1 MAHQPQE
8 NLFSMLGTV
17 IYGDIGP
24 LTLYKNMN
32 GKIVA
37 FKKTW
42 PKEVPSPLQL
52 AQRQLF
58 RDAAAAW
65 RALTPA
71 QKAEWESATL
81 RASLRVHGYD
91 LWVHHQLAH
100 DDAAIQALQRQTETQ
115 LIPP

>member
-8 NLFSMLGTV
+8 ALFSMLGTV

-37 FKKTW
+37 FRKTW
-42 PKEVPSPLQL
+42 PKEVPSFLQL
-52 AQRQLF
+52 RQRQLF

-65 RALTPA
+65 RALTKAKKA
-71 QKAEWESATL
+71 QWETATL
-81 RASLRVHGYD
+81 RSSLRVSGYG
-91 LWVHHQLAH
+91 LFVHHQLEH
-100 DDAAIQALQRQTETQ
+100 DDAAIQTLQRQTGTD